1 MAIENSPYILILL
14 MINRNKRKE
23 KHMICFYVKKKKN

>member
-1 MAIENSPYILILL
+1 MQRIKMAIEDSPYILILL

-23 KHMICFYVKKKKN
+23 KHIMFLC